1 MAYSVLDTK
10 KIIDVIKYRFI
21 WFALS
26 FILLFPGILAMGY
39 SMIKYD
45 THTPLAVGIDFTG
58 GTIIQYSVKD
68 SVSNDKVA
76 KIRKEL
82 TEKNIDAPVIQ
93 VLKSQ
98 ASEGDIISIKT
109 NFSEDEADEQTET
122 ITSVIQSNC
131 EDAQIAQTKSVGP
144 VLGKQLF
151 VNSMIAV
158 ALAVLGIVIYLTL
171 RFRLD
176 YAVVA
181 IIALVHDVVFVTG
194 VFSLLGLFCGV
205 QVDSL
210 FITAILTVLGFSVND
225 TIVIFDRI
233 RENNKFYSKNATFD
247 EIVNASV
254 NQTLA
259 RSINTSFT
267 TLLTLCAIYFFGGST
282 TKDFILVMILGMAI
296 GTYSSIFTASTLI
309 AYWNDIKAARKA
321 KALS

>member
-131 EDAQIAQTKSVGP
+131 EDAQIAQTNSVGP

-181 IIALVHDVVFVTG
+181 IIALVHDVVFVMG

>member
-131 EDAQIAQTKSVGP
+131 EDAQIAQTNSVGP